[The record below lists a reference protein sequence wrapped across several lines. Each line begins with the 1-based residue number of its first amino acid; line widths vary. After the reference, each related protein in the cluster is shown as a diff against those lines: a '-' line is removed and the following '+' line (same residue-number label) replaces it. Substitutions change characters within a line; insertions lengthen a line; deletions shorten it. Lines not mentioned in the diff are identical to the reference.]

1 MDYNATI
8 TLGNSKLTEEFSDK
22 LIGALCDYHPAVG
35 VGRAGRAEVIPTYPA
50 DSPRQATSTA
60 WALAESV
67 DLDVS
72 GIEVLPTSLWDQRAD
87 SVEIPRLVSVAE
99 AAEILGISRQA
110 VAQRLDAG
118 SLIGTRVGKVWVI
131 PRAHL

>member
-8 TLGNSKLTEEFSDK
+8 TLGSSKLTEELGDK
-22 LIGALCDYHPAVG
+22 LVEALGDYHPAVG
-35 VGRAGRAEVIPTYPA
+35 MGRAGRVEVILTYPA

-72 GIEVLPTSLWDQRAD
+72 GIEVLPTSLWDQRDD

-110 VAQRLDAG
+110 VAQRLDVG

-131 PRAHL
+131 PRANL

>member
-8 TLGNSKLTEEFSDK
+8 TLGNSKLTEEFGDK

-35 VGRAGRAEVIPTYPA
+35 VGRAGRVEVILTYPA

-60 WALAESV
+60 WALAESA

-87 SVEIPRLVSVAE
+87 SVELPRLVSVAE
-99 AAEILGISRQA
+99 GAEILGISRQA

>member
-1 MDYNATI
+1 M
-8 TLGNSKLTEEFSDK
+8 
-22 LIGALCDYHPAVG
+22 
-35 VGRAGRAEVIPTYPA
+35 
-50 DSPRQATSTA
+50 
-60 WALAESV
+60 
-67 DLDVS
+67 S